1 MSFQRTRSF
10 ARPAFLAMGALSVAL
25 LASCTNLP
33 HIAGDGVTVV
43 ESGNLAEMDPND
55 IVVAPLILGEGVKVS
70 DRMLREAFVNALI
83 ERHYAPLSLDY
94 VDANMPEPV
103 QAGPGGVGTQNAS
116 YVRGILNEDAVLQ
129 VIVNDWD
136 ESLWNARKAIRAQI
150 EVRLENSSGGPAFWV
165 ATFDDRRDFAAREKH
180 HATMISLRKEAFRE
194 IAKEILSQLPRRE
207 AAPGAA
213 VRN

>member
-10 ARPAFLAMGALSVAL
+10 ARPAILAMGALSVAL

-70 DRMLREAFVNALI
+70 DRMLRE
-83 ERHYAPLSLDY
+83 
-94 VDANMPEPV
+94 
-103 QAGPGGVGTQNAS
+103 
-116 YVRGILNEDAVLQ
+116 